1 MRWKT
6 VSEDDTVH
14 DGSEIRQQAQKW
26 RGVRNISE
34 VKKEQNSIII
44 TWSFL
49 VTWRRQ
55 HLMNCKPRLWS
66 QIYLDTK
73 STWPVTGFCH
83 WQSYLAFL
91 SLNFLPCRTVVKIQ
105 NGNTKVCKTFRKM
118 FAFEK
123 VQNKQSLLLGLPCQ
137 ASLCSHSSYGLKE
150 LTSHS
155 SVFALGNWACK
166 CHLNSNI
173 TSWLIL
179 CKSLFDFI
187 NLYIMAITLVFIFAY
202 RSPSSH
208 LY

>member
-6 VSEDDTVH
+6 VSEDDSVP

-55 HLMNCKPRLWS
+55 HLMNCKLRLWS

-91 SLNFLPCRTVVKIQ
+91 SLNFLPCRTVVKIPKYAKPLEKCLPSKKYRINSRYYWDYLAKQ
-105 NGNTKVCKTFRKM
+105 
-118 FAFEK
+118 AF
-123 VQNKQSLLLGLPCQ
+123 VHIVP
-137 ASLCSHSSYGLKE
+137 
-150 LTSHS
+150 
-155 SVFALGNWACK
+155 
-166 CHLNSNI
+166 
-173 TSWLIL
+173 
-179 CKSLFDFI
+179 
-187 NLYIMAITLVFIFAY
+187 MA
-202 RSPSSH
+202 
-208 LY
+208 